1 MINSPTLFQ
10 YFFTFKIKYFAHFLL
25 KNIILHQKLHIN
37 HQKNV
42 LFFDFPDT
50 LRLSLYDFYFSIF
63 VCVSN
68 QNCFVQL

>member
-10 YFFTFKIKYFAHFLL
+10 YLFTFKTTHFAHFLL
-25 KNIILHQKLHIN
+25 KNIILHQKLHTN
-37 HQKNV
+37 HKKKNV

-50 LRLSLYDFYFSIF
+50 LRLSLYDCYFSIF

-68 QNCFVQL
+68 QNCLV